1 MLMKKV
7 KLFLACLLAVAST
20 ALYAQNITVKGTVSD
35 ASNGEPITGAAVVVQ
50 GSTTSYA
57 LTDVQGA
64 FSLTAPRNGVLIV
77 SNMGY
82 KTQSVEVNGMTV
94 VNVAL
99 EPDAEYLDEVV
110 VTAQGL
116 TRKQKAIGY
125 SAQVISDE
133 KLSLTHSPALGN
145 SLAGKVAGAQFWGS
159 AGSTFNE
166 GRIILR
172 GPTSY
177 NSQEGNEPIYVI
189 DGAITGSGAVNMD
202 DVESINILKGPAAT
216 ALYGS
221 RGANGAVIITTKRAT
236 EGSSYVEFTQTT
248 AAEVYYN
255 HLNFQKLYGGGSM
268 AAQSTYQYAS
278 YVAEGITNPD
288 VNDAAFCFTM
298 NDMNLADGTYVY
310 DYGEDVSWGPRFD
323 DKTLYRTALSWD
335 PTSEYFGQTDTW
347 SYRMDIGD
355 LTRVAWTNNTNVSF
369 TKATKGMNTRV
380 SFSNVDRPG
389 IFNNSKAIRRSFSIS
404 SQIKPTSWLNADISY
419 RYRIRQNQNAEAE
432 GYSSNGNYVC
442 DFTQWGHTNVDIAT
456 LKDWQRPD
464 GSWRTWNIKGAT
476 TGSRFDA
483 GNYSL
488 ATNFHDNP
496 FAVMETYNRYATT
509 QYHFITGDVYATLP
523 YNFRL
528 GARINEIMTNNK
540 NEYKYSS
547 GSINFDP
554 YFRTY
559 QTQANDITAQG
570 YLTWS
575 GQYLDNRLAIE
586 AAAFAETRQYD
597 YYYLN
602 SSTNGGLTVDEFFN
616 LGASQSTYST
626 NNSETHYKTRS
637 FFGNTTIGWDDL
649 VYVDGSI
656 RYDLDSRLPAQNNGY
671 LYGGASLSFMASKLI
686 NAPWLNFWKIRGSL
700 AQVGST
706 LSAYSVTP
714 VYTVNTKFHGQP
726 TLYEPTTQ
734 VNPNIRPTI
743 STSYEVGTEFKM
755 FNNRFYGDINLYV
768 KNTKDDIVNSGV
780 IGYTGYSTRTMN
792 AGLVQNKGIEILL
805 GGTPVRTK
813 DWEWSLSA
821 NISKNKNTL
830 VELFGNPDDKY
841 TWYSNRFYYNYT
853 IKSRVGEP
861 VGIIQTSARWK
872 TDDNGNL
879 ILNKLSGSTAAAVG
893 EVRPAWEVNI
903 EKEIGNVQPDFTGGF
918 STDLRFKDITLSA
931 AFDFVIG
938 GQFIS
943 WTNMWG
949 QGSGL
954 LAESAAINPNGK
966 NIREPVQTGGGVYLE
981 GVDAD
986 GNPTAGYID
995 AYYYFYY
1002 KYRYGNDCWLYDR
1015 SYLKMREL
1023 SVRYAVPQKFVDRLG
1038 IGMRNV
1044 SIAFVATNPWLI
1056 YSACPNIDPSE
1067 LGGAS
1072 YNFLE
1077 GGQAI
1082 STRTFG
1088 VTLKAAFGE
1097 GRSRR

>member
-7 KLFLACLLAVAST
+7 KLFLACLLTVVST
-20 ALYAQNITVKGTVSD
+20 ALYAQNITVKGTVTDS
-35 ASNGEPITGAAVVVQ
+35 SNGEPITGAAVVVQ
-50 GSTTSYA
+50 GSTTAYA

-64 FSLTAPRNGVLIV
+64 FSITAPRNGVLVV

-94 VNVAL
+94 VNIAL

-125 SAQVISDE
+125 SAQVINDE
-133 KLSLTHSPALGN
+133 KLNITHAPALGN
-145 SLAGKVAGAQFWGS
+145 ALAGKVAGAQFWGS

-177 NSQEGNEPIYVI
+177 NSQEGSEPIYVI
-189 DGAITGSGAVNMD
+189 DGAITGASSVNMD
-202 DVESINILKGPAAT
+202 DVESINVLKGPAAT

-221 RGANGAVIITTKRAT
+221 RGANGAVIITTKRAQ
-236 EGSSYVEFTQTT
+236 EGQSHVEFTQTT
-248 AAEVYYN
+248 AAEVFYN
-255 HLNFQKLYGGGSM
+255 HLNFQKLYGGGAM
-268 AAQSTYQYAS
+268 AAQATAQYS
-278 YVAEGITNPD
+278 DNPGAD
-288 VNDAAFCFTM
+288 VNDATWCFTN
-298 NDMNLADGTYVY
+298 NDLKLPDGTFIY

-335 PTSEYFGQTDTW
+335 PTSEYYGKTDTW
-347 SYRMDIGD
+347 SYRLNLRD
-355 LTRVAWTNNTNVSF
+355 LTRVAWTNNTNVAF

-389 IFNNSKAIRRSFSIS
+389 IFYNSKAVRRSFSIS
-404 SQIKPTSWLNADISY
+404 SQIKPNSWLNADISY
-419 RYRIRQNQNAEAE
+419 RYRYRNNQNAEQE
-432 GYSSNGNYVC
+432 GYSANGNYVC
-442 DFTQWGHTNVDIAT
+442 DLVQWGHTNVDYSQ

-464 GSWRTWNIKGAT
+464 GSWRNWNIVSPT
-476 TGSRFDA
+476 
-483 GNYSL
+483 NL
-488 ATNFHDNP
+488 AANFHDNP
-496 FAVMETYNRYATT
+496 FAVMEKYTYSSTN
-509 QYHFITGDVYATLP
+509 QNHLISGDIYATLP
-523 YNFRL
+523 YNFRI
-528 GARINEIMTNNK
+528 GARINEIMSNALY
-540 NEYKYSS
+540 NERNSE
-547 GSINFDP
+547 GSVNFDP

-559 QTQANDITAQG
+559 QTNTNDFTAQG
-570 YLTWS
+570 YVTWNN
-575 GQYLDNRLAIE
+575 QFFENRLSVE
-586 AAAFAETRQYD
+586 AAAFAESRSYN

-602 SSTNGGLTVDEFFN
+602 SSTNGGLTVPGFFN
-616 LGASQSTYST
+616 LGASVSTYST

-637 FFGNTTIGWDDL
+637 FFGNATIGWDDL

-656 RYDLDSRLPAQNNGY
+656 RYDLDSRLPVQNNGY
-671 LYGGASLSFMASKLI
+671 LYGGASLSFMVSKLI
-686 NAPWLNFWKIRGSL
+686 NAPWLNFWKLRGSL

-706 LSAYSVTP
+706 LGAYAVTP
-714 VYTVNTKFHGQP
+714 VYSVNSKFHGQP
-726 TLYEPTTQ
+726 TMSEPSTQ
-734 VNPNIRPTI
+734 VNQNIRPTI
-743 STSYEVGTEFKM
+743 STSFEVGTEFKM
-755 FNNRFYGDINLYV
+755 FNNRFYGDVNLYV
-768 KNTKDDIVNSGV
+768 KNTKDDIINAGV
-780 IGYTGYSTRTMN
+780 IGSSGYSTRTMN

-813 DWEWSLSA
+813 DWEWNLSG
-821 NISKNKNTL
+821 NISKNINTL
-830 VELFGNPDDKY
+830 VELFGKPDDEY

-853 IKSRVGEP
+853 IKSRVGQP
-861 VGIIQTSARWK
+861 VGIIQTDARWITNEDGK
-872 TDDNGNL
+872 L
-879 ILNKLSGSTAAAVG
+879 VLQKLNPDSAAGQAIG
-893 EVRPAWEVNI
+893 EVRPTYEVNQK
-903 EKEIGNVQPDFTGGF
+903 KEIGNVQPDFTGGF
-918 STDLRFKDITLSA
+918 NTDIRFKNVTLSA

-954 LAESAAINPNGK
+954 LAESAAINPKGN

-986 GNPTAGYID
+986 GKEVSGYMD

-1002 KYRYGNDCWLYDR
+1002 KYRFGNDCWLYDR

-1023 SVRYAVPQKFVDRLG
+1023 SVRYDVPQTLVDRLN
-1038 IGMRNV
+1038 IGLRNV
-1044 SIAFVATNPWLI
+1044 SVAFVATNPWLI
-1056 YSACPNIDPSE
+1056 YSAAPNLDPSE

-1088 VTLKAAFGE
+1088 ITLKASFGE
-1097 GRSRR
+1097 RSRR

>member
-1 MLMKKV
+1 MKKV

-20 ALYAQNITVKGTVSD
+20 ALWAQTITVRGTVSD
-35 ASNGEPITGAAVVVQ
+35 ASNGEPIAGAAVVVQ
-50 GSTTSYA
+50 GSATSYA
-57 LTDVQGA
+57 LTDVSGA
-64 FSLTAPRNGVLIV
+64 YSLTAPRNGVLVV

-94 VNVAL
+94 VNIAL
-99 EPDAEYLDEVV
+99 EPDTEYLDEVV

-125 SAQVISDE
+125 SAQVLNDE
-133 KLSLTHSPALGN
+133 KLNITHSPAMGN
-145 SLAGKVAGAQFWGS
+145 ALAGKVAGAQFWGS
-159 AGSTFNE
+159 GGSTFNE
-166 GRIILR
+166 GRIVLR

-177 NSQEGNEPIYVI
+177 NSQEGSQPIYVV
-189 DGAITGSGAVNMD
+189 DGAIYGSAAAVNMD

-221 RGANGAVIITTKRAT
+221 RGANGAVIITTKRAE

-255 HLNFQKLYGGGSM
+255 HLNFQKIYGGGSM
-268 AAQSTYQYAS
+268 AAQATAQYD
-278 YVAEGITNPD
+278 GTGD
-288 VNDAAFCFTM
+288 VNDAVWCFTNNNM
-298 NDMNLADGTYVY
+298 KLADGTFVY

-335 PTSEYFGQTDTW
+335 PTSEYFGKTDTW
-347 SYRMDIGD
+347 SYRMDIRD

-369 TKATKGMNTRV
+369 TKATRGMNTRV

-389 IFNNSKAIRRSFSIS
+389 IFYNSKAVRRSFSIS
-404 SQIKPTSWLNADISY
+404 SQIKPTSWLTADISY
-419 RYRIRQNQNAEAE
+419 RYRIRKNQNASTE
-432 GYSSNGNYVC
+432 GYSANGNYVC
-442 DFTQWGHTNVDIAT
+442 DFVQWGHTNVDIAT

-476 TGSRFDA
+476 SGARYDA
-483 GNYSL
+483 GNYSN
-488 ATNFHDNP
+488 AANFHDNP
-496 FAVMETYNRYATT
+496 FAVMENYNRIGVS
-509 QYHFITGDVYATLP
+509 QYHSISADVFATLP

-528 GARINEIMTNNK
+528 GARINEMMNTGK
-540 NEYKYSS
+540 DEYKYGS

-554 YFRTY
+554 YFRTNQS
-559 QTQANDITAQG
+559 QTNDITAQG

-575 GQYLDNRLAIE
+575 GQYADNRLAIE
-586 AAAFAETRQYD
+586 AAAFAETRAYD
-597 YYYLN
+597 YYYIN
-602 SSTNGGLTVDEFFN
+602 GATNGGLTVDEFYN
-616 LGASQSTYST
+616 LAASQSTYSAS
-626 NNSETHYKTRS
+626 NSETHYRTRS
-637 FFGNTTIGWDDL
+637 FFANATIGWDDL

-671 LYGGASLSFMASKLI
+671 LYGGASLSFMVSKLI

-706 LSAYSVTP
+706 LGAYSVTP
-714 VYTVNTKFHGQP
+714 VYSVNSKFHGQP
-726 TLYEPTTQ
+726 TMSEPSTQ
-734 VNPNIRPTI
+734 VNQNIRPTI
-743 STSYEVGTEFKM
+743 STSYEVGTEFKL
-755 FNNRFYGDINLYV
+755 FNNRLYGDVNLYL
-768 KNTKDDIVNSGV
+768 KNTKDDIINSGV
-780 IGYTGYSTRTMN
+780 IAYSGYSTRTMN

-805 GGTPVRTK
+805 GGTPVKTK
-813 DWEWSLSA
+813 DWEWNISG
-821 NISKNKNTL
+821 NISKNINTL
-830 VELFGNPDDKY
+830 VELFGDPDDY
-841 TWYSNRFYYNYT
+841 YSWYSNRFYYNYT
-853 IKSRVGEP
+853 IKSRVGQP
-861 VGIIQTSARWK
+861 VGIIQTDARWK
-872 TDDNGNL
+872 TNEDGKL
-879 ILNKLSGSTAAAVG
+879 ILQKLSGNTAAAIG
-893 EVRPAWEVNI
+893 DVRPVWEVN
-903 EKEIGNVQPDFTGGF
+903 ESKEIGNVQPDFTGGF
-918 STDLRFKDITLSA
+918 STDLTYKNLTLSA
-931 AFDFVIG
+931 NFDFVIG

-954 LAESAAINPNGK
+954 LAESAAINPKGN
-966 NIREPVQTGGGVYLE
+966 NIREPVQVGGGVYME

-986 GNPTAGYID
+986 GNELTGYMD
-995 AYYYFYY
+995 AYYHFYY

-1015 SYLKMREL
+1015 TYLKMREL
-1023 SVRYAVPQKFVDRLG
+1023 SVRYAVPQRLVDKLG

-1056 YSACPNIDPSE
+1056 YSAAPNLDPSE
-1067 LGGAS
+1067 LGGSS

-1088 VTLKAAFGE
+1088 ITLKASFGE